1 MRRASFEK
9 FTLGGAVILTALMAV
24 SADASAQTL
33 INQISGQFSG
43 HITEHI
49 TGKISDW
56 VETGQLF
63 KGAAIASAFTFF
75 GIKFMC
81 SSENTL

>member
-24 SADASAQTL
+24 SADASAQTA
-33 INQISGQFSG
+33 ISQVVGQVTG
-43 HITEHI
+43 H
-49 TGKISDW
+49 ISDW
-56 VETGQLF
+56 VETGRLL
-63 KGAAIASAFTFF
+63 KGAGIASAFTFF

-81 SSENTL
+81 PSENTL